1 MRKYWINTVSF
12 EHVQKGIKD
21 GFTQADHG
29 KAVNIKKLS
38 KDDMIVFYSPK
49 TKFKDGE
56 PLQKFTA
63 IGIIADT
70 EPYQV
75 EMTPTF
81 HPWRRNVKFLK
92 CTQVPVQDFIEKL
105 DFIKDKKKWGFPF
118 RRGLFQIEESDFKL
132 IADAMNVENK
142 NN

>member
-1 MRKYWINTVSF
+1 MKKYWINTVSF
-12 EHVQKGIKD
+12 DHLKRGIEG
-21 GFTQADHG
+21 GFTQANHG
-29 KAVNIKKLS
+29 KAINIKKLS

-49 TKFKDGE
+49 TKFENGE

-75 EMTPTF
+75 EMTQTF

-92 CTQVPVQDFIEKL
+92 CSQAPVL
-105 DFIKDKKKWGFPF
+105 DLIDSLEFIKDKKKWGFPF
-118 RRGLFQIEESDFKL
+118 RRGLFTIAEKDFKL
-132 IADAMNVENK
+132 ISNAMNVEL
-142 NN
+142 

>member
-1 MRKYWINTVSF
+1 MKKYWINTVSF
-12 EHVQKGIKD
+12 DHLKRGIEG
-21 GFTQADHG
+21 GFTQANHG
-29 KAVNIKKLS
+29 KAINIKKLS

-49 TKFKDGE
+49 TKFENGE

-75 EMTPTF
+75 EMTQTF

-92 CTQVPVQDFIEKL
+92 C
-105 DFIKDKKKWGFPF
+105 
-118 RRGLFQIEESDFKL
+118 R
-132 IADAMNVENK
+132 
-142 NN
+142 